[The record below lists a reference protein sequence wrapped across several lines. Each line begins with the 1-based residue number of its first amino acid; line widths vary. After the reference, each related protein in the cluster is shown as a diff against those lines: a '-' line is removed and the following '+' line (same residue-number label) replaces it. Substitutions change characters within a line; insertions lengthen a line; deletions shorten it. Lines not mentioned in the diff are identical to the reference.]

1 MNIQANINQLLSIAA
16 VAARLDPTL
25 ESRTEAATAKRQL
38 AKAEKKLNIVDIK
51 AEKGPLTSAEKKHQK
66 KLGEEV
72 VGAAE
77 QIFTA
82 KPTLAN
88 YEAFSKH
95 LEKQQELKE
104 ETAQIEAQKRRASI
118 QQELR
123 DRAQAEREYA
133 ENTRREEI
141 RKSLLNWRD

>member
-16 VAARLDPTL
+16 VAARLDPTV
-25 ESRTEAATAKRQL
+25 EARTEASTAQRQL
-38 AKAEKKLNIVDIK
+38 AKAEKKLNIVDVN
-51 AEKGPLTSAEKKHQK
+51 AEKSPLSSEEKMHKA
-66 KLGEEV
+66 KLSEEV

-82 KPTLAN
+82 KPTLKN
-88 YEAFSKH
+88 YKAFLKR
-95 LEKQQELKE
+95 LEKQQGLEE

-123 DRAQAEREYA
+123 DRAQAEREFA